1 MDSTIHIKS
10 LFPAQS
16 FSYADW
22 LHAFSNFQLVAC
34 WLHGKCKDS
43 ILSSLLQNILLSR
56 LQKRFTSKFV
66 KLQTSMLIYCFT
78 RHLMFYCCSA
88 HVVFWITR
96 HLNNPVLLGTWSLD
110 HSALDVTRHLN
121 TWFTRHLITL
131 GTWTSLVHS
140 ALGITRHL
148 NTLFTRHLTSLG
160 TWSCWIIR
168 HLNKTELLGTLCDSA
183 PSMCSACIYKIG

>member
-1 MDSTIHIKS
+1 MP
-10 LFPAQS
+10 FPIS
-16 FSYADW
+16 NW
-22 LHAFSNFQLVAC
+22 LHVDCMGNANIRSYLFF
-34 WLHGKCKDS
+34 
-43 ILSSLLQNILLSR
+43 LQNILLSR

-78 RHLMFYCCSA
+78 RHLMFYWCSA
-88 HVVFWITR
+88 HAEFWIIR

-148 NTLFTRHLTSLG
+148 NTLFTRHFTSLG

-168 HLNKTELLGTLCDSA
+168 HLNNTELLSTICDSG
-183 PSMCSACIYKIG
+183 PSMCSAYIQNWLSVWHSIVNF